1 MNIYINNN
9 SICTVIFVSTQKQWY
24 SIHSGVRPLVADVG
38 ST

>member
-9 SICTVIFVSTQKQWY
+9 SICTVIFVSAQKQWY